1 MNVYLPL
8 SAALAIQ
15 SANLTSVN
23 HQITPTERHR
33 RNGHK
38 SHKSGIL
45 WFTGLSGAG
54 SKSTLAMALEQRL
67 FHGGYQVFV
76 LDGDNV
82 RQGLCADL
90 GFSHTD
96 RTENI
101 RRVGEA
107 AALFARAGVL
117 VITAFI
123 SPYRTDR
130 ERVRQI
136 APSLFHEVYIE
147 ADLAA
152 CESRDPKGL
161 YKKARAGQIPD
172 FTGISAPYEQPLAA
186 ELVVPTARQSVEGSL
201 AVLLGYVERA
211 FALAEA

>member
-15 SANLTSVN
+15 STNLTSVS
-23 HQITPTERHR
+23 HQVTLAERHR
-33 RNGHK
+33 RNGHGN
-38 SHKSGIL
+38 GIL

-54 SKSTLAMALEQRL
+54 KSTLAMALEQHL
-67 FHGGYQVFV
+67 FHRGYQVFV

-90 GFSHTD
+90 GFSPTD

-107 AALFARAGVL
+107 AALFARAGAL

-136 APSLFHEVYIE
+136 APNLFHEVYIN

-152 CESRDPKGL
+152 CENRDPKGL

-172 FTGISAPYEQPLAA
+172 FTGISAPYERPLAA
-186 ELVVPTARQSVEGSL
+186 ELVVPTARQSVEASL
-201 AVLLGYVERA
+201 AVLLDYVGTT
-211 FALAEA
+211 FALTAN